1 MSETNK
7 LNIIETES
15 NIIFDSCAH
24 SKIDLSLNN
33 DNCTIFND
41 ITMGT
46 NILNLSR
53 YIYVG
58 NEEASFAYAKD
69 NIIREKE
76 FDIVKDPY
84 EDDIYYIVLNNIYSD
99 TNDTSSFQ
107 TYICV
112 LQEDINENLTLI
124 NKISIDKFD
133 WKYILDIDQNYI
145 YAWGIEYYSTSSSS
159 NSENYSIYVYKISK
173 SDYSYSEIYR
183 YVNKLKAD
191 VIFMGK
197 NETYFSFLLKY
208 ENSRNINNKPFLKI
222 IRFDKTTQTIT
233 QSQKTNYNSM
243 EYKNYYSVISG
254 SFYTTGYTVNTI
266 SWIPVYN
273 YDYYNGVQI
282 FEDNIIRITEAHSN
296 QNFFAKEN
304 TYIVAGDKYE
314 NTAAIINFKLFRE
327 LANIICKKGIKIN
340 NTYYILYPAV
350 SSNTNFNYAKVPKS
364 YSSHI
369 NPSTGLPNYTTT
381 IREKLINN
389 FHLISY
395 NVDSNS
401 FSENLQFTNIKYI
414 TNLKWFD
421 DKDTI
426 YKVWDNDD
434 RIFYAV
440 YNANTNNKD
449 AMLNI
454 QAIHII
460 LKNNGNFT
468 YEKSIFPSKTSQIIA
483 ITNTEDTK
491 KILVGYPGA
500 IEIWEYDETNNTYVQ
515 GKKITQ
521 VLTGGFDNLGRV
533 IYKDVNKNTFILD
546 TKDCESVDLQFEKQ
560 RYIFFNQPIDT
571 YLDFSSKNY
580 MGTETKSTFDITLTD
595 NCVFEDSG
603 TNTITVNHTE
613 PQRINFS
620 IIDSGN
626 IECTVRYNKNWS
638 NYE

>member
-15 NIIFDSCAH
+15 NIIFDNCAH

-41 ITMGT
+41 ITIGT

-53 YIYVG
+53 YIYVDTKQTYI
-58 NEEASFAYAKD
+58 SYTRK

-84 EDDIYYIVLNNIYSD
+84 KDDIYYIVLNNVFSD
-99 TNDTSSFQ
+99 TNNDEFDA
-107 TYICV
+107 YICV
-112 LQEDINENLTLI
+112 LQEDINENLNLI
-124 NKISIDKFD
+124 NKINIASFE
-133 WKYILDIDQNYI
+133 WKGILDIDQNYI
-145 YAWGIEYYSTSSSS
+145 YAWGIAYQSTIGSTANYYV
-159 NSENYSIYVYKISK
+159 IYVYKISK
-173 SDYSYSEIYR
+173 NDYSCEEIYK
-183 YVNKLKAD
+183 YYNGLKAD
-191 VIFMGK
+191 IIFMGK

-233 QSQKTNYNSM
+233 QSQKTNYNGM
-243 EYKNYYSVISG
+243 EYLNYYSWNDG
-254 SFYTTGYTVNTI
+254 SKYTTGYTVNTI

-273 YDYYNGVQI
+273 YSYYNGVQV
-282 FEDNIIRITEAHSN
+282 FEDNIIRITEAQSN
-296 QNFFAKEN
+296 ANLFNKEN
-304 TYIVAGDKYE
+304 TYQVKGENYE
-314 NTAAIINFKLFRE
+314 NRAAVINFKLFRE

-350 SSNTNFNYAKVPKS
+350 NSNTNFNYAKVPSS

-381 IREKLINN
+381 IREKLVNN

-395 NVDSNS
+395 NVDNDS

-454 QAIHII
+454 QAIHVI
-460 LKNNGNFT
+460 LKNNGNFA

-483 ITNTEDTK
+483 ITNTEDAE

-620 IIDSGN
+620 IIDNGN

>member
-15 NIIFDSCAH
+15 NIIFDNCAH

-41 ITMGT
+41 ITIGT

-53 YIYVG
+53 YIYVDT
-58 NEEASFAYAKD
+58 EQTYISYTTK

-84 EDDIYYIVLNNIYSD
+84 KDNIYYIVLNNVFSD
-99 TNDTSSFQ
+99 TNNNEFN

-112 LQEDINENLTLI
+112 LQEDINENLNLI
-124 NKISIDKFD
+124 NKINIASFE
-133 WKYILDIDQNYI
+133 WKGILDIDQNYI
-145 YAWGIEYYSTSSSS
+145 YAWGIAYQSTISSTA
-159 NSENYSIYVYKISK
+159 NSYVIYVYKISK
-173 SDYSYSEIYR
+173 NDYSYEEIYK
-183 YVNKLKAD
+183 YYNKLKAD
-191 VIFMGK
+191 IIFMGK

-208 ENSRNINNKPFLKI
+208 ENSRNIENKPFLKI
-222 IRFDKTTQTIT
+222 IRFDKTTQTII

-243 EYKNYYSVISG
+243 EYKNYYSWNSG
-254 SFYTTGYTVNTI
+254 TTYTIGYTVNTI
-266 SWIPVYN
+266 SWVPVYN
-273 YDYYNGVQI
+273 YSYYNGVQV
-282 FEDNIIRITEAHSN
+282 FEDNVIRITEAYSN
-296 QNFFAKEN
+296 GNLFDKEN
-304 TYIVAGDKYE
+304 TYQVAGEKHE
-314 NTAAIINFKLFRE
+314 NVAAVINFKLFRE

-350 SSNTNFNYAKVPKS
+350 NSNTNFNYAKVPNS

-395 NVDSNS
+395 NVDNDS

-454 QAIHII
+454 QAIHVI

-546 TKDCESVDLQFEKQ
+546 TNDCESVDLQFEKQ

-580 MGTETKSTFDITLTD
+580 MGTETKSTFDIILTD

-603 TNTITVNHTE
+603 TNIITVNHTE

-620 IIDSGN
+620 IIDNGN